1 MNHAEMQQ
9 RLETIQ
15 QEAEQIKK
23 ALAKSYPSIQEA
35 KPGDLL
41 EDGTVV
47 IEKYGNAA
55 LIAAPSITECRC
67 TWSKEFSDV
76 FEALKSQGFNPSQW
90 FIPSQEQLKL
100 AYKNAKPYFSST
112 HYWSYWSSTEA
123 SSTDACH
130 VHFLNG
136 DQFTCS
142 KTFTSCVRA
151 FRLVTF

>member
-47 IEKYGNAA
+47 IEKYNGAA
-55 LIAAPSITECRC
+55 LIAAPSITEYMC

-90 FIPSQEQLKL
+90 FIPSRKQLKL
-100 AYKNAKPYFSST
+100 AYKNAKQHFSSV
-112 HYWSYWSSTEA
+112 SYWSSTEA
-123 SSTDACH
+123 SSASAYVVYFNNDGLQNT
-130 VHFLNG
+130 L
-136 DQFTCS
+136 S
-142 KTFTSCVRA
+142 KTFKSYVRA
-151 FRLVTF
+151 FRLVEI